1 MASVLLPELSGL
13 PHFDCIGDI
22 ASLGNRWKRWLRAF
36 HLYVAGRGVTDNA
49 QKQALLLHCAGMDV
63 QDVFY
68 TLPEGEGEN
77 VFDKCLSSL
86 NTHFSPQ
93 VNVPYERHSF
103 RNMCQTNNESIDQ
116 YITRLRQKAESCSF
130 DNVDEQIRDQVIE
143 KCNSHA
149 LRRKLLEKGR
159 NLTLQKLCEIARS
172 MEMSEIQAKEIEGA
186 TAEIAKVYVKKPNL
200 QKHRDTHSKSYSNP
214 QRRKTNQPG
223 NKNIKCFAC
232 GYMGHTYRDQK
243 CPARGKECERCH
255 FKGHFK
261 ACCKTKLKENTGKVN
276 RVDTLQNKSDSND
289 DYVFTVN
296 EMGRSSGKVDVT
308 LGGVKLQMIIDSGA
322 SCNVVDKQL
331 WEKLKLQKIKCQSKK
346 CEKILYGYGNSN
358 PLKTIGT
365 FVAEICTRD
374 RQITAEFVVIEGQ
387 GQPLLGKDSAE
398 QLGVLKL
405 GHEINTVKSQPDSD
419 IVREFRDCFTGFGKL
434 KDFQLNIPIDK
445 TVRPVAQQVR
455 RVPFQLRDKLENK
468 LQELEEL
475 DIIERVEGPTPWVSP
490 VVVIPKKMETSDFA
504 STCDRLILQ

>member
-149 LRRKLLEKGR
+149 LRRKRLEKGR

-186 TAEIAKVYVKKPNL
+186 TAEIAKVYVKSQIYRSIETLTQSHIQTPRGGKPINQETKISSVLNVDIWDIHTETKNALLVEKSARGVILKDTLKPVVKPN
-200 QKHRDTHSKSYSNP
+200 
-214 QRRKTNQPG
+214 
-223 NKNIKCFAC
+223 
-232 GYMGHTYRDQK
+232 
-243 CPARGKECERCH
+243 
-255 FKGHFK
+255 
-261 ACCKTKLKENTGKVN
+261 
-276 RVDTLQNKSDSND
+276 
-289 DYVFTVN
+289 
-296 EMGRSSGKVDVT
+296 
-308 LGGVKLQMIIDSGA
+308 
-322 SCNVVDKQL
+322 
-331 WEKLKLQKIKCQSKK
+331 
-346 CEKILYGYGNSN
+346 
-358 PLKTIGT
+358 
-365 FVAEICTRD
+365 
-374 RQITAEFVVIEGQ
+374 
-387 GQPLLGKDSAE
+387 
-398 QLGVLKL
+398 
-405 GHEINTVKSQPDSD
+405 
-419 IVREFRDCFTGFGKL
+419 
-434 KDFQLNIPIDK
+434 
-445 TVRPVAQQVR
+445 
-455 RVPFQLRDKLENK
+455 
-468 LQELEEL
+468 
-475 DIIERVEGPTPWVSP
+475 
-490 VVVIPKKMETSDFA
+490 
-504 STCDRLILQ
+504 